1 MPCLKELTSIDRS
14 FLGGR
19 KGTKAERNPSQNG
32 TPPFWGATPRCF
44 STDQVSCGCPSTGA
58 WVSFGFLPHWTH
70 PKIVIVMV
78 PFPVFEFPSCTATL
92 WAAPQRMV
100 ESSWQNASAGDSKC
114 DTIFCDGSQE
124 SPEAPCSLCH
134 QPSFGGLGPPCNGP
148 RGGEGHLHD
157 ATLVNT
163 IKVMVPNQVVVG
175 GIVTV
180 GPQRCVFWGAGFPG
194 NESRCFEV
202 RTLPTQ
208 NKNRKPKPR
217 EFCPCPPECSPQIL
231 EI

>member
-1 MPCLKELTSIDRS
+1 MPKHRRMGFFRFPSSLD
-14 FLGGR
+14 
-19 KGTKAERNPSQNG
+19 PSQNRDRDG
-32 TPPFWGATPRCF
+32 SLSGFRVSFLHSNPLGGS
-44 STDQVSCGCPSTGA
+44 STDGLEFLAKRICRRLEMRYDLLRRLPGVSRSAVLLVPSA
-58 WVSFGFLPHWTH
+58 Q
-70 PKIVIVMV
+70 
-78 PFPVFEFPSCTATL
+78 L
-92 WAAPQRMV
+92 WGVR
-100 ESSWQNASAGDSKC
+100 
-114 DTIFCDGSQE
+114 
-124 SPEAPCSLCH
+124 
-134 QPSFGGLGPPCNGP
+134 PPMQWP
-148 RGGEGHLHD
+148 AGGEGHLHD